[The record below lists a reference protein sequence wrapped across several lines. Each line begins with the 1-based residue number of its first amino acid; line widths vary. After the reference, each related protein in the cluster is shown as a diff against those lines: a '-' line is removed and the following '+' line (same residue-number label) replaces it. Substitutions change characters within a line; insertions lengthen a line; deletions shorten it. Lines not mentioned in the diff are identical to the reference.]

1 MNDHASVVCDNIYL
15 DDPYTV
21 EQLNAPSM
29 IVARIQPLVDEFYNS
44 KDITTGT
51 NIYQQIKARKF
62 KGANDSIVYCLLVN
76 RVQFLREQSNHAHHE
91 SVNVT
96 RAALCEAIASKI
108 LQRVDE
114 DNPGSKGLLLL
125 AHVLVES
132 FDPFQGIQGMIV
144 QGRHPRKY
152 TVLELGILSESKLFM
167 SSSACQKVVKAIQK
181 GRVVYTPSSPF
192 DLLPDRYDL
201 RPISLYEPR
210 TAPLLNHYRLIVPRI
225 RNVLEVCQF
234 VLLLVFYVLVMVNRD
249 PAQFDFDAYEL
260 VFCFY
265 TFGWVLDQF
274 ASILEHGWR
283 LYTRNLWSFLDVA
296 FAVVYGIYLVLRLC
310 SVGTGNVEISRQ
322 ALDILSM
329 GAPILVPRLAFSLFS
344 ENMLFVSIRAMMADF
359 SILSLL
365 AVWCSA
371 GFLLAMTWLS
381 RGLFRPTTISK
392 WMLWVW
398 FAMDG
403 TGIERSV
410 ELHWLLG
417 PTLMIAFAFL
427 GNTLFLTILV
437 AMLSNTFSKIVSD
450 ATVENHYRRAVM
462 TFAAVKSDAIFAYQ
476 PPFNILA
483 LCLML
488 PLKFLVSPRYFHKAN
503 VAASRTLNAPL
514 LLLIG
519 LYERSPLWQD
529 AEPTLLKL
537 SKPRSKFVFWAFSK
551 LYGYDDVRAVFDYEP
566 SLDELSDTAN
576 LNSCTEDD

>member
-1 MNDHASVVCDNIYL
+1 M
-15 DDPYTV
+15 
-21 EQLNAPSM
+21 
-29 IVARIQPLVDEFYNS
+29 
-44 KDITTGT
+44 
-51 NIYQQIKARKF
+51 
-62 KGANDSIVYCLLVN
+62 YCLLVN

-96 RAALCEAIASKI
+96 RAALCEAVASKV
-108 LQRVDE
+108 LQRMDE
-114 DNPGSKGLLLL
+114 DNPGSKGLLFL
-125 AHVLVES
+125 AYVLVES
-132 FDPFQGIQGMIV
+132 FDPFQGIQRMIR
-144 QGRHPRKY
+144 QDRHPRKY

-181 GRVVYTPSSPF
+181 GRIVYTPSSPF

-225 RNVLEVCQF
+225 RNILEICQF
-234 VLLLVFYVLVMVNRD
+234 VLLLVFYVLVMVKRD
-249 PAQFDFDAYEL
+249 PAQSEFHAYEI

-274 ASILEHGWR
+274 ASVLEHGWR
-283 LYTRNLWSFLDVA
+283 LYSRNLWSFLDVA
-296 FAVVYGIYLVLRLC
+296 FTVIYGIYLVLRLW
-310 SVGTGNVEISRQ
+310 SVGTGNVEMSRQ
-322 ALDILSM
+322 ALDILSI

-344 ENMLFVSIRAMMADF
+344 ENMLFISIRAMMADF
-359 SILSLL
+359 SVLTLL

-371 GFLLAMTWLS
+371 GFLLGMTWLS
-381 RGLFRPTTISK
+381 RGLFRPATISK

-450 ATVENHYRRAVM
+450 ATVENYYRRAVM

-488 PLKFLVSPRYFHKAN
+488 PLKFLLSPRYFHRAN

-519 LYERSPLWQD
+519 LYERSSLWQD

-537 SKPRSKFVFWAFSK
+537 SKPRSRFVFWAFSK
-551 LYGYDDVRAVFDYEP
+551 LYGHDDVRAVFDYEP
-566 SLDELSDTAN
+566 SLEELSNTAN
-576 LNSCTEDD
+576 

>member
-1 MNDHASVVCDNIYL
+1 
-15 DDPYTV
+15 
-21 EQLNAPSM
+21 
-29 IVARIQPLVDEFYNS
+29 
-44 KDITTGT
+44 
-51 NIYQQIKARKF
+51 
-62 KGANDSIVYCLLVN
+62 
-76 RVQFLREQSNHAHHE
+76 
-91 SVNVT
+91 
-96 RAALCEAIASKI
+96 
-108 LQRVDE
+108 
-114 DNPGSKGLLLL
+114 
-125 AHVLVES
+125 
-132 FDPFQGIQGMIV
+132 
-144 QGRHPRKY
+144 
-152 TVLELGILSESKLFM
+152 M

-181 GRVVYTPSSPF
+181 GRIVYTPSSPF

-210 TAPLLNHYRLIVPRI
+210 KAPLLNHYRLIVPRI
-225 RNVLEVCQF
+225 RNILEVCQF

-249 PAQFDFDAYEL
+249 PAQFDFDAYEI

-296 FAVVYGIYLVLRLC
+296 FAVVYGIYLVLRLY
-310 SVGTGNVEISRQ
+310 SVGTGNVGISRQ

-359 SILSLL
+359 SVLSLL

-381 RGLFRPTTISK
+381 RGLFRPSTISK

-403 TGIERSV
+403 TGIERSG

-462 TFAAVKSDAIFAYQ
+462 TFAAVKSDAFFAYQ

-488 PLKFLVSPRYFHKAN
+488 PLKFLVSPRYFHKVN

-514 LLLIG
+514 LLLIA

-529 AEPTLLKL
+529 AEPALLKL
-537 SKPRSKFVFWAFSK
+537 SKPRSKFMF
-551 LYGYDDVRAVFDYEP
+551 
-566 SLDELSDTAN
+566 
-576 LNSCTEDD
+576 